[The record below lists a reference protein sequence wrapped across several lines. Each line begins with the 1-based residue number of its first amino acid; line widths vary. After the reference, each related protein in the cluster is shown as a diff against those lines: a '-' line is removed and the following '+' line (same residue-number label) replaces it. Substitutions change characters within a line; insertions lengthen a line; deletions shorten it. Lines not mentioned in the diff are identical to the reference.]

1 MATLLSLFSPTPTS
15 MRPLRVRDRD
25 SYVFFLCKKKK
36 TNLTCVCY
44 HPTAAIICKFRIS
57 GQTCVCAN
65 RIYVHSSIYAEFA
78 SRLAD
83 KVAEFK
89 VGNGLEEGM

>member
-1 MATLLSLFSPTPTS
+1 M
-15 MRPLRVRDRD
+15 RDRD
-25 SYVFFLCKKKK
+25 RGSYVFFF
-36 TNLTCVCY
+36 TNLTLCY
-44 HPTAAIICKFRIS
+44 PYTAAIICKFRIS
-57 GQTCVCAN
+57 GQTCICAN

-83 KVAEFK
+83 KVAKFK

>member
-1 MATLLSLFSPTPTS
+1 
-15 MRPLRVRDRD
+15 MRDPG
-25 SYVFFLCKKKK
+25 SYVFFKKK
-36 TNLTCVCY
+36 TSLTFVCVVFY
-44 HPTAAIICKFRIS
+44 PYTAAIICKFRIS

-65 RIYVHSSIYAEFA
+65 RIYVHSSVYDEFA
-78 SRLAD
+78 SRLAE